1 MTDQQLF
8 RPVRRVRAYE
18 AIVEQVEMAIRNG
31 DLMPGDRLPSER
43 ELMSQFALSRS
54 TIREALRVLES
65 NGLVRS
71 RPGDQRGVEVLAFST
86 RSLSQSIHS
95 LVQLERLALPD
106 LIFFRMLV
114 EGTLAGLA
122 AGFRTEANLQTL
134 KESIEQMRAA
144 ADRTADAFSEADV
157 AFHEVISEIAGNR
170 LLIVCNGVVRSSV
183 HNLIAERIAS
193 GTRKN
198 EQMLEAVQRHERLYE
213 AIRTGDAKRA
223 TRVSRTNLFEY
234 YTPHVT
240 ASDLERLRLLLD

>member
-1 MTDQQLF
+1 MAEQLF
-8 RPVRRVRAYE
+8 HPVRRVRAYE
-18 AIVEQVEMAIRNG
+18 AMVEQVEMAIRNG
-31 DLMPGDRLPSER
+31 DLLPGDRLPSER
-43 ELMSQFALSRS
+43 DLMTQFALSRS

-86 RSLSQSIHS
+86 RALSQSIHS
-95 LVQLERLALPD
+95 LVQLERLTLHD
-106 LIFFRMLV
+106 LIYFRMLV

-134 KESIEQMRAA
+134 KDSIDAMRSAA
-144 ADRTADAFSEADV
+144 GTTADAYSEADV

-170 LLIVCNGVVRSSV
+170 LLIVCNGVVRASV

-193 GTRKN
+193 GARKQ
-198 EQMLEAVQRHERLYE
+198 EQMLEAVQRHEVLYD
-213 AIRTGDAKRA
+213 AIRAGDAQLA

-234 YTPHVT
+234 YAPHVSAT
-240 ASDLERLRLLLD
+240 ELDRLKLLLD

>member
-1 MTDQQLF
+1 MAEQLF

-18 AIVEQVEMAIRNG
+18 AIVEQVERAIRNG
-31 DLMPGDRLPSER
+31 DLLPGDRLPSER
-43 ELMSQFALSRS
+43 DLMTQFALSRS

-86 RSLSQSIHS
+86 RALSQSIHS
-95 LVQLERLALPD
+95 LVQLERLTLPD

-134 KESIEQMRAA
+134 KDSIDAMRSAA
-144 ADRTADAFSEADV
+144 WTTADAYSEADV
-157 AFHEVISEIAGNR
+157 AFHEIISEIAGNQ
-170 LLIVCNGVVRSSV
+170 LLIVCNGVVRASV

-193 GTRKN
+193 GARKQ
-198 EQMLEAVQRHERLYE
+198 EQMLEAVQRHEVLYD
-213 AIRTGDAKRA
+213 AIRTGDAQLA

-234 YTPHVT
+234 YAPHVT
-240 ASDLERLRLLLD
+240 APELDRLKLLLD

>member
-1 MTDQQLF
+1 MAEQLF
-8 RPVRRVRAYE
+8 HPVRRVRAYE

-31 DLMPGDRLPSER
+31 DLLPGDRLPSER
-43 ELMSQFALSRS
+43 DLMTQFALSRS

-86 RSLSQSIHS
+86 RALSQSIHS
-95 LVQLERLALPD
+95 LVQLERLTLPD

-134 KESIEQMRAA
+134 KDSIDAMRSAA
-144 ADRTADAFSEADV
+144 GTTADAYSEADV

-170 LLIVCNGVVRSSV
+170 LLIVCNGVVRASV
-183 HNLIAERIAS
+183 YNLIAERIAS
-193 GTRKN
+193 GARKQ
-198 EQMLEAVQRHERLYE
+198 EQMLEAVQRHEVLYD
-213 AIRTGDAKRA
+213 AIRTGAAQLA

-234 YTPHVT
+234 YAPHVS
-240 ASDLERLRLLLD
+240 APELDRLKLLLD

>member
-1 MTDQQLF
+1 MAEQLF

-31 DLMPGDRLPSER
+31 DLLPGDRLPSER
-43 ELMSQFALSRS
+43 DLMMQFALSRS

-65 NGLVRS
+65 NGLIRS

-95 LVQLERLALPD
+95 LVHLERLTLPD

-122 AGFRTEANLQTL
+122 AGFRTEDNLQTL
-134 KESIEQMRAA
+134 QESIDMMRSAA
-144 ADRTADAFSEADV
+144 GTTADAFSEADV

-170 LLIVCNGVVRSSV
+170 LLIVCNGVIRASV

-193 GTRKN
+193 GARKQ
-198 EQMLEAVQRHERLYE
+198 EQMLEAVQRHVALYE
-213 AIRTGDAKRA
+213 AIRAGDSRLA
-223 TRVSRTNLFEY
+223 TRVSRANLAEY
-234 YTPHVT
+234 YAPHV
-240 ASDLERLRLLLD
+240 SPPELERLKLLLD

>member
-1 MTDQQLF
+1 MADQQMF

-31 DLMPGDRLPSER
+31 DLLPGDRLPSER
-43 ELMSQFALSRS
+43 DLMAQFVLSRS
-54 TIREALRVLES
+54 TVREALRVLES

-71 RPGDQRGVEVLAFST
+71 RPGEQRGVEVLAFST

-95 LVQLERLALPD
+95 LVQLERLTLPD

-114 EGTLAGLA
+114 EGTLSGLA

-134 KESIEQMRAA
+134 KDSIGQMRAA
-144 ADRTADAFSEADV
+144 ADTTADAFSEADV

-170 LLIVCNGVVRSSV
+170 LLIVCNGVVRASV
-183 HNLIAERIAS
+183 YNLIAERIAS
-193 GTRKN
+193 GARKK
-198 EQMLEAVQRHERLYE
+198 EQMLEAVQRHEVLYD
-213 AIRTGDAKRA
+213 AIRDGDAKLA

-234 YTPHVT
+234 YTPHVPT
-240 ASDLERLRLLLD
+240 PELERLRLLLD